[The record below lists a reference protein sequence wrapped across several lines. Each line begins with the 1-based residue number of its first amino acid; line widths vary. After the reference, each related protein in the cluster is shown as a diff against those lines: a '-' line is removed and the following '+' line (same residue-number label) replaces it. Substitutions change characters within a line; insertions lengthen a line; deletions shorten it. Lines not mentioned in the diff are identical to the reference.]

1 MGAKSNKIKFT
12 QAETFLSCL
21 KIKLSVNTSGMV
33 TVVDNDIMVRNGKV
47 WFNTKS
53 RQNQRAVFRS

>member
-12 QAETFLSCL
+12 QTETFLSCL
-21 KIKLSVNTSGMV
+21 KIKPSVDTSGTV
-33 TVVDNDIMVRNGKV
+33 TVVDHDVMVRNGKV

-53 RQNQRAVFRS
+53 RQNQRVAFGT